1 MSTRTLARAFARE
14 IGMTPGAYVEAVRV
28 EQARSRLESGTAPL
42 ASIARACGF
51 GTAETMR
58 RAFHRRLGVAPTD
71 YRTRFHQPPGGHHA
85 DRHPHLRA
93 VHGA

>member
-1 MSTRTLARAFARE
+1 
-14 IGMTPGAYVEAVRV
+14 MTPAAYVEAVRV
-28 EQARSRLESGTAPL
+28 EQARSQLESGRQPL
-42 ASIARACGF
+42 AAVARACGF

-58 RAFHRRLGVAPTD
+58 RAFHRRLGVAPAD
-71 YRTRFHQPPGGHHA
+71 YRTRFHTTTGADDA